1 MTEHSRVSAIPP
13 DSSKRGSRGVFATL
27 GRFAFR
33 WRWQIVIAWLVL
45 FSLSL
50 PILPRVE
57 HPLKV
62 GGFSTDRSEAARTRQ
77 VLEGKLG
84 ATPSQMVVVFTSTSL
99 SAHDTEFLGQAAAAL
114 KNIPQAPHV
123 VSVVYPQ
130 QDDHL
135 ISKDGTTAYALVGLD
150 LPSEE
155 AQRDVDAFKAEL
167 AEQPDLDIIVAGGP
181 AFYADIETVSQR
193 DLRRAELIAFPFA
206 MIALLVVF
214 GTVVSASIPLIVGG
228 LSVASV
234 LLCIYWGA
242 HLIDLS
248 IFVLNLA
255 TMLGLGLA
263 VDYSLFIT
271 SRFREELRRSNGNA
285 EAAVVETMRT
295 AGQAIFFSAITVL
308 IGMAGL
314 SFFSFMFLRS
324 VGIAGVLVVFFAAAA
339 ALTLLPAVLGI
350 LGPKVERGRILGRHG
365 GGHEGAGFWGAL
377 SSWVMKHPVFVLV
390 PTLAFLIALGA
401 PFLNVNVSSP
411 DATILPTDL
420 ESRQGFDLLT
430 EKYGQGEISPF
441 VIAVETNGDMT
452 SPQAR
457 AELYDFTSWLQ
468 QQPEIVRVQS
478 AMSYEEPA
486 TLEQAD
492 QLYAL
497 RVRLGES
504 GVDTRLD
511 ELINSDVAMVLAYP
525 RTYPNSEENKQ
536 LLTRIRDYRPEGDLT
551 ILVDGGTAEIVDVV
565 DVMYD
570 DFPIAVA
577 VIVIGTYLVLL
588 VLLRSLLLP
597 IKAIVMNTLSI
608 IASYG
613 ALVFIFQEGH
623 LSRMLRFEPL
633 GYVEASLPVIMF
645 CVLFG
650 LSMDYEVFLLSRVKE
665 EWERTRDNQHS
676 VAIGLQRSG
685 RIITSAA
692 AIVVVVTASF
702 VSADVIIIKA
712 LGLGIALAVL
722 IDATVVRALLVPAT
736 MRLLGSWNWWLPGWL
751 DRLLRKT
758 HIEEPQLIDIQEQRT

>member
-1 MTEHSRVSAIPP
+1 
-13 DSSKRGSRGVFATL
+13 VFATL
-27 GRFAFR
+27 GRLAFR

-45 FSLSL
+45 FALSL

-62 GGFSTDRSEAARTRQ
+62 GGFSTDQSEAARTRE
-77 VLEGKLG
+77 VLESRLG
-84 ATPSQMVVVFTSTSL
+84 TTPSQMVVIFTSETL
-99 SAHDTEFLGQAAAAL
+99 RAHDPEFLGQVAAAL
-114 KNIPQAPHV
+114 TNIPQVPHV
-123 VSVVYPQ
+123 LSIVYPQ
-130 QDDHL
+130 QDEHL
-135 ISKDGTTAYALVGLD
+135 ISKDGTTAYALIGLD

-155 AQRDVDAFKAEL
+155 AQRDVDAFKAGL
-167 AEQPDLDIIVAGGP
+167 VEQPDLDITVAGGP

-193 DLRRAELIAFPFA
+193 DLRRAEVIAFPFA
-206 MIALLVVF
+206 LIALLVVF
-214 GTVVSASIPLIVGG
+214 GTVVAASIPLIVGG

-242 HLIDLS
+242 HVLDLS

-271 SRFREELRRSNGNA
+271 SRFREELHRSEGNA
-285 EAAVVETMRT
+285 EVAVVETMRT

-350 LGPKVERGRILGRHG
+350 LGPNVERGRLFGRHG
-365 GGHEGAGFWGAL
+365 RHEGAGFWAAL
-377 SSWVMKHPVFVLV
+377 SSWVMKHPVFVLI
-390 PTLAFLIALGA
+390 PTLSFLIALGA

-441 VIAVETNGDMT
+441 VIAVQLPGGDMT
-452 SPQAR
+452 SAEAR
-457 AELYDFTSWLQ
+457 AALYDFTAWLQ
-468 QQPEIVRVQS
+468 QQPEVVRVQS
-478 AMSYEEPA
+478 AMSYDEPT
-486 TLEQAD
+486 TLQQANDLYAIRD
-492 QLYAL
+492 QLSE
-497 RVRLGES
+497 RGIDSRLN
-504 GVDTRLD
+504 

-525 RTYPNSEENKQ
+525 RTFPNSDENKE
-536 LLTRIRDYRPEGDLT
+536 LLTRIRDYQPDGNLS

-565 DVMYD
+565 NVMYD

-623 LSRMLRFEPL
+623 FSRLLQFEPL
-633 GYVEASLPVIMF
+633 GYVEASLPVVMF

-665 EWERTRDNQHS
+665 EWERTHDNQHS
-676 VAIGLQRSG
+676 VAVGLQRSG

-736 MRLLGSWNWWLPGWL
+736 MRLLGSWNWWLPSWL

-758 HIEEPQLIDIQEQRT
+758 HIEEPRLVEVQEQHT

>member
-1 MTEHSRVSAIPP
+1 
-13 DSSKRGSRGVFATL
+13 VFAAL
-27 GRFAFR
+27 GRRAFR

-45 FSLSL
+45 FALAL

-62 GGFSTDRSEAARTRQ
+62 GGFSTDQSEAAQARR
-77 VLEGKLG
+77 VLESKLG
-84 ATPSQMVVVFTSTSL
+84 ATPSQMVVIFTSPTL
-99 SAHDTEFLGQAAAAL
+99 TAHDPEFLGQVGAAL
-114 KNIPQAPHV
+114 EHVPEVPHV
-123 VSVVYPQ
+123 VDLVYPQ
-130 QDDHL
+130 QDEHL

-150 LPSEE
+150 LSSEE
-155 AQRDVDAFKAEL
+155 AQRDVDQFKAGL
-167 AEQPDLDIIVAGGP
+167 VAQPDLEVTVAGGP
-181 AFYADIETVSQR
+181 AFYADIEKVSQR

-206 MIALLVVF
+206 LLALLVVF
-214 GTVVSASIPLIVGG
+214 GTLVAASIPLIVGG

-242 HLIDLS
+242 HAIDLS

-271 SRFREELRRSNGNA
+271 SRFREELRRSDGDA
-285 EAAVVETMRT
+285 EEAVVQTMRT

-314 SFFSFMFLRS
+314 AFFDFMFLRS
-324 VGIAGVLVVFFAAAA
+324 VGIAGVLVVLFAAAA

-350 LGPKVERGRILGRHG
+350 LGMKIERGRIFGRHG
-365 GGHEGAGFWGAL
+365 HRQEGAGFWAAL
-377 SSWVMKHPVFVLV
+377 SSWVMKHPILVLV
-390 PTLAFLIALGA
+390 PTLSFLVALGA

-411 DATILPTDL
+411 DATILPKDL

-441 VIAVETNGDMT
+441 VIAVQSSSDMT
-452 SPQAR
+452 SPEAR
-457 AELYDFTSWLQ
+457 AELYDFTNWLQ

-478 AMSYEEPA
+478 AMSYEEPT
-486 TLEQAD
+486 TLQQANELYAFREQLGNIGIDSRLD
-492 QLYAL
+492 QL
-497 RVRLGES
+497 
-504 GVDTRLD
+504 
-511 ELINSDVAMVLAYP
+511 INGDAAMVLAYP
-525 RTYPNSEENKQ
+525 RTYPNSDENKQ
-536 LLTRIRDYRPEGDLT
+536 LLTRIRAYQPEGDLT

-565 DVMYD
+565 NVMYD
-570 DFPIAVA
+570 DFPVAVA
-577 VIVIGTYLVLL
+577 VIVVGTYIVLL
-588 VLLRSLLLP
+588 LLLRSLLLP

-608 IASYG
+608 VASYG

-623 LSRMLRFEPL
+623 FSRVLRFEPL

-665 EWERTRDNQHS
+665 EWDRTHDNQRS
-676 VAIGLQRSG
+676 VAVGLQRSG

-722 IDATVVRALLVPAT
+722 IDATIVRALLVPAT

-758 HIEEPQLIDIQEQRT
+758 HIEEPRLVEAQEQRT

>member
-1 MTEHSRVSAIPP
+1 M
-13 DSSKRGSRGVFATL
+13 FAAL
-27 GRFAFR
+27 GRWSFR
-33 WRWQIVIAWLVL
+33 WRWQIVIGWLVL
-45 FSLSL
+45 FALAA
-50 PILPRVE
+50 PILPKVE
-57 HPLKV
+57 EPLKV
-62 GGFSTDRSEAARTRQ
+62 GGFSTDQSESARTRE
-77 VLEGKLG
+77 VLESKLHS
-84 ATPSQMVVVFTSTSL
+84 TPSQMVVIFASPSL
-99 SAHDTEFLGQAAAAL
+99 SAHSPEFLGQVAGAL
-114 KNIPQAPHV
+114 ANIASVPHV
-123 VSVVYPQ
+123 VSVVLPQ
-130 QDDHL
+130 QDEHL

-155 AQRDVDAFKAEL
+155 AQRDVDAFKAGL
-167 AEQPDLDIIVAGGP
+167 VPQPDLEITVAGGP

-206 MIALLVVF
+206 LIALLIVF
-214 GTVVSASIPLIVGG
+214 GTVVAAAIPLIVGG

-242 HLIDLS
+242 HTIDLS

-271 SRFREELRRSNGNA
+271 SRFREELRRSEGDI
-285 EAAVVETMRT
+285 EAAVVQTMRT
-295 AGQAIFFSAITVL
+295 AGQAIFFSGITVL

-324 VGIAGVLVVFFAAAA
+324 VGIAGVLVVLFAAAA
-339 ALTLLPAVLGI
+339 ALTLLPATLSI
-350 LGPKVERGRILGRHG
+350 LGANIERGKIFRRSGAQR
-365 GGHEGAGFWGAL
+365 EGAGFWAAL
-377 SSWVMKHPVFVLV
+377 SSWVMKHPILVLV
-390 PTLAFLIALGA
+390 PTLGFLLALGA

-420 ESRQGFDLLT
+420 ESRQGFDLLS

-441 VIAVETNGDMT
+441 VIAVE
-452 SPQAR
+452 SPGEMQSPEAR
-457 AELYDFTSWLQ
+457 AALYGFASWLQ
-468 QQPEIVRVQS
+468 EQPEIVRVRS
-478 AMSYEEPA
+478 AMSYDEPT
-486 TLEQAD
+486 TLDQANE
-492 QLYAL
+492 LYDL
-497 RVRLGES
+497 RVELGEI
-504 GVDTRLD
+504 GVSSRLD
-511 ELINSDVAMVLAYP
+511 DLINNDVAMVLAYP
-525 RTYPNSEENKQ
+525 RALPNSDENKA
-536 LLTRIRDYRPEGDLT
+536 LLTRIRDYQPDGNIT

-565 DVMYD
+565 NIMYG

-577 VIVIGTYLVLL
+577 VIVVGTYLVLL
-588 VLLRSLLLP
+588 LLLRSLLLP

-608 IASYG
+608 VASYG

-623 LSRMLRFEPL
+623 FSGLLRFEPL

-665 EWERTRDNQHS
+665 EWDRTGDNQRS
-676 VAIGLQRSG
+676 VAVGLQRSG

-692 AIVVVVTASF
+692 LIVVVVTASF

-722 IDATVVRALLVPAT
+722 IDATIVRALLVPAT
-736 MRLLGSWNWWLPGWL
+736 MRLLGSWNWWLPSCL

-758 HIEEPQLIDIQEQRT
+758 HIEEQPVLETQEQIT

>member
-1 MTEHSRVSAIPP
+1 M
-13 DSSKRGSRGVFATL
+13 FATL
-27 GRFAFR
+27 GRVAFR
-33 WRWQIVIAWLVL
+33 WRWQIVVVWLVL
-45 FSLSL
+45 FAAAL

-62 GGFSTDRSEAARTRQ
+62 GGFSTDQSEASRTRR
-77 VLEGKLG
+77 VLESKLG
-84 ATPSQMVVVFTSTSL
+84 ATPSQMVVIFTSPTL
-99 SAHDTEFLGQAAAAL
+99 TAHDPEFLGQVAAAL
-114 KNIPQAPHV
+114 VNIPGVPHV
-123 VSVVYPQ
+123 TDVVYPQ
-130 QDDHL
+130 QDEHL
-135 ISKDGTTAYALVGLD
+135 ISKDGTTAYALVGID
-150 LPSEE
+150 LSSEE
-155 AQRDVDAFKAEL
+155 AQRDVDTFKAGL
-167 AEQPDLDIIVAGGP
+167 VQQPDLEITVAGGP

-206 MIALLVVF
+206 LIALLVVF
-214 GTVVSASIPLIVGG
+214 GTVVAASIPLIVGG

-242 HLIDLS
+242 HVVDLS

-271 SRFREELRRSNGNA
+271 SRFREELHRSDGDA

-350 LGPKVERGRILGRHG
+350 LGPNVERGRVLGRRG
-365 GGHEGAGFWGAL
+365 GRHEGAGFWGAL
-377 SSWVMKHPVFVLV
+377 SSWVMKHPIFVLV
-390 PTLAFLIALGA
+390 PTLSFLVALGA

-441 VIAVETNGDMT
+441 VIAVESTGDMT
-452 SPQAR
+452 SPEAR
-457 AELYDFTSWLQ
+457 QGLYDFASWLQ

-478 AMSYEEPA
+478 AMSYDEPA
-486 TLEQAD
+486 TLQQAND
-492 QLYAL
+492 LYAIRQQL
-497 RVRLGES
+497 AERGIDS
-504 GVDTRLD
+504 RLD
-511 ELINSDVAMVLAYP
+511 DLINSDVAMVLAYP
-525 RTYPNSEENKQ
+525 RTYPNSDENKD
-536 LLTRIRDYRPEGDLT
+536 LLTRIRDYQPDENLS

-565 DVMYD
+565 NVMYG

-588 VLLRSLLLP
+588 LLLRSLLLP

-608 IASYG
+608 VASYG

-623 LSRMLRFEPL
+623 FSRVLRFEPL

-665 EWERTRDNQHS
+665 EWERTHDNQRS

-722 IDATVVRALLVPAT
+722 IDATIVRALLVPAT

-758 HIEEPQLIDIQEQRT
+758 HIEEPRLVEVQEQHT